1 MRPRFI
7 VLVTERTNSSGRH
20 VMKVSQTDRHVMN
33 GDITENREDA
43 PRGSAQQIARI
54 AALLGELEALSA
66 DAAEVPAPL
75 LILTRASIEKALGVL
90 KNCQPSQEDDEGDPQ
105 PDIDGDLLER
115 MYRVLG
121 TGRRTPER

>member
-1 MRPRFI
+1 
-7 VLVTERTNSSGRH
+7 
-20 VMKVSQTDRHVMN
+20 MN

-43 PRGSAQQIARI
+43 LRGSAQQIARI